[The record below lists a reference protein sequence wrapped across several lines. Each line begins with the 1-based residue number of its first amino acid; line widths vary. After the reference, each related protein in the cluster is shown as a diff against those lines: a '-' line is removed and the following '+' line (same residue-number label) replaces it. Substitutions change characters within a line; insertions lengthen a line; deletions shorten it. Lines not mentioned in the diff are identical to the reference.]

1 MANRIPLVLDQ
12 TNGRLQE
19 LPNGDDLDLSGNDIV
34 NLTSLTTTSGITV
47 GGSLN
52 VSGTANAD
60 EVNATTGNFT
70 TTEATTVLTTNLTT
84 GNLAITTNTF
94 TINGNPLAEVAFT
107 NSYNDLDDL
116 PDVAGAVQS
125 DWASNDPLDPA
136 FILNKPT
143 IPGNIFDLGI
153 FDGTDGQ
160 FLKTDGTGN
169 VFFADLPAAPGG
181 GGAEAFTDLSD
192 VPNDYTGFANNV
204 LQVNGTENGLVFLNL
219 NTLSLTSTQV
229 TNALGFTPYDSTNP
243 DGYFRSDADII
254 GALGFTPYDGTT
266 NPNGFLTVEN
276 DNLQTVTNRGASTTS
291 VIGVGGI
298 NATGSISITGGGNL
312 SLDGNLEFAQTT
324 GNITIEGQSGSN
336 IRIGGASTVSI
347 GGTISLENSLSKSA
361 SAGGAVTLGTS
372 AARVDNVY
380 SAALN
385 LSGDADFAAAGVLR
399 AANDLT
405 ITSTSGKVVI
415 QGSKVEPEAP
425 VTLFGY
431 TRTDRDSLTG
441 NTAGDIIYTSDD
453 RIPQVYVPAY
463 DGTNNTWVS
472 MAMSYGPEPSVET
485 VYPGMLAVSNG
496 VDWDPESDGQEHLMC
511 YLNGAFVTVI

>member
-19 LPNGDDLDLSGNDIV
+19 LPNGDDLDLAGNDIV
-34 NLTSLTTTSGITV
+34 NLTTLTTTSGITV

-70 TTEATTVLTTNLTT
+70 TAEATTVTTTNLTT
-84 GNLAITTNTF
+84 GNLAITSSTF
-94 TINGNPLAEVAFT
+94 TIAGNPLADVAFS

-125 DWASNDPLDPA
+125 DWASLDPTDPA

-169 VFFADLPAAPGG
+169 VFFADLPPSEA
-181 GGAEAFTDLSD
+181 GGASAFTDLSD
-192 VPNDYTGFANNV
+192 VPSAYTGFANNV
-204 LQVNGTENGLVFLNL
+204 LQVNSSEDGLVFLNL
-219 NTLSLTSTQV
+219 STLALTSTQV
-229 TNALGFTPYDSTNP
+229 TNALGFTPYPDNNP
-243 DGYFRSDADII
+243 DGYINSGAGITS
-254 GALGFTPYDGTT
+254 ALGFDPYDGAT

-276 DNLQTVTNRGASTTS
+276 DTFDSVTNRGASTTN

-298 NATGSISITGGGNL
+298 NSSGGISVSSGNL
-312 SLDGNLEFAQTT
+312 GLAGNIEFSQST
-324 GNITIEGQSGSN
+324 GDITIEGQSGSN

-361 SAGGAVTLGTS
+361 SAGGQVTIGTS
-372 AARVDNVY
+372 AARVDNFY
-380 SAALN
+380 SAAGN
-385 LSGDADFAAAGVLR
+385 IAGDLDFDTTGVVR
-399 AANDLT
+399 AANDIT
-405 ITSTSGKVVI
+405 ITSTAGKIVI
-415 QGSKVEPEAP
+415 QGTKVEPEAP
-425 VTLFGY
+425 ITLYSY
-431 TRTDRDSLTG
+431 TRTERDAFTN

-453 RIPQVYVPAY
+453 RIPQVYVPSY

-496 VDWDPESDGQEHLMC
+496 VDWDPESDGNEHLMV